1 MKLLSDYALLNNLE
15 GAEGK
20 TSVIFPV
27 TIYGFE
33 ICSVTLRIEYGLMVG
48 VWKYDAESKGEE
60 VAGDWRKLHDDELC
74 DVYSLHI

>member
-1 MKLLSDYALLNNLE
+1 MKLLSYYSLLNNLE

-27 TIYGFE
+27 AIYGFE

-48 VWKYDAESKGEE
+48 VLE
-60 VAGDWRKLHDDELC
+60 V
-74 DVYSLHI
+74 